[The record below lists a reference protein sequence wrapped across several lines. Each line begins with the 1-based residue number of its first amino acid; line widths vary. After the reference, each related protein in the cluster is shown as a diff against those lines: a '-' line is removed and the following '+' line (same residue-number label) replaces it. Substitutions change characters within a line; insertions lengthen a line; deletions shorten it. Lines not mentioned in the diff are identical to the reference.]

1 MGLGH
6 RSAAL
11 AASGFPQNNARQ
23 VHSIDVRLIEIAPL
37 VLDLGGKNRIAT
49 GVAWRAASIG
59 DEHLGRNLH
68 RQGASVD
75 FAQDHFPR
83 GRGIHGTDSSP
94 TAVAAQFFRR
104 GQTGIALAAY
114 EMCLQDYE
122 AL

>member
-23 VHSIDVRLIEIAPL
+23 VHSIDVGLIEIAPL
-37 VLDLGGKNRIAT
+37 VLDLGRKNRIAA
-49 GVAWRAASIG
+49 GVAWRTASIG

-83 GRGIHGTDSSP
+83 GRGLHGTDSSP
-94 TAVAAQFFRR
+94 TAFAAQCFRR
-104 GQTGIALAAY
+104 VRTVIAVTAY
-114 EMCLQDYE
+114 GMCLQDYE